1 MANLPETPQW
11 DDGIYQIE
19 VSDPVLG
26 GPDGITNRPLK
37 QLASRTL
44 YLKQKTEEGS
54 SSLAAHIAAVDPHT
68 QYAPKISPVLTGT
81 PTAPTAPQTT
91 NNQQLATTAFV
102 KAALAALVASSPAAL
117 DTLNELAAA
126 LGNDPNFATTMTNA
140 LANKQPL
147 DNTLT
152 ALSGKTI
159 SGLLEYLRLGAG
171 AFPIG
176 MPFFWAS
183 AQTPD
188 KLLPQWEGQ
197 VFLKWNDATFS
208 ATQYPLLALIIPS
221 LRLSEARGEFP
232 RILDDGR
239 GVDSGRALLSVQ
251 GDAIRN
257 ITGSFYSRG
266 GNATS
271 SGAIS
276 IASGVFSFDGSA
288 TGDSSATLTVA
299 TSPQKPLEATR
310 FSADAVVPTA
320 NENRPRNIAFNFLVR
335 AK

>member
-11 DDGIYQIE
+11 EDGIYQIE

-54 SSLAAHIAAVDPHT
+54 SSLAAHIAAADPHT
-68 QYAPKISPVLTGT
+68 QYAPKVSPVLTGT

-91 NNQQLATTAFV
+91 NNQQIANTAFV

-126 LGNDPNFATTMTNA
+126 LGNDPNFATTMKNA

-147 DNTLT
+147 DVTLT

-171 AFPIG
+171 APAIG
-176 MPFFWAS
+176 IPFFWPLAAMPNTIMYEWS
-183 AQTPD
+183 D
-188 KLLPQWEGQ
+188 M
-197 VFLKWNDATFS
+197 VFLKPNGASFS
-208 ATQYPLLALIIPS
+208 AATYPKLAKVWTGLVIPDM
-221 LRLSEARGEFP
+221 RGEFP
-232 RILDDGR
+232 RIWDDGR
-239 GVDSGRALLSVQ
+239 GVDSGRGLLTSQAQSVQ
-251 GDAIRN
+251 RHSHDISMAYGTSASGTKDVLGQSPNSDFIPIKGMNGATIF
-257 ITGSFYSRG
+257 TGIGNFYLID
-266 GNATS
+266 NAT
-271 SGAIS
+271 
-276 IASGVFSFDGSA
+276 
-288 TGDSSATLTVA
+288 T
-299 TSPQKPLEATR
+299 
-310 FSADAVVPTA
+310 TA
-320 NENRPRNIAFNFLVR
+320 ETRPRNIALNFLVR